1 MNLFEL
7 ISKINIFRI
16 LCILFLTIFFFGFVR
31 DLTIPIYD
39 WDLDTEMYFG
49 SRLLKGEL
57 IYLNEFHD
65 KLPFIQYIFSILSIF
80 KSHGFFT
87 LLSGFSSIFSVV
99 FFRISFFNA
108 VTKTYE
114 NSYHNNIKEIVN
126 FFCSIFL
133 ALSVLLPSSLNGISA
148 LSSSINLLAIGIIL
162 WIPSSRFFS
171 FNNEQIIFII
181 SSSIVISIR
190 PYLIFPILSI
200 PIWRYASLNLE
211 KIDLFELRISKEI
224 FKKIW
229 KLLVYWIFPIIIF
242 TIFINTIPYIL
253 TNNFDFFL
261 NGIKHNSQELIPSSV
276 IQVLIN
282 HISSFFIYLPNLS
295 RLVVIFCFLNF
306 FLGITNLGGFQIKV
320 LKNNRNIDYIFC
332 SVIFPLLLYLSFS
345 LKHFHSHYY
354 HLYSPYLLL
363 SLSYLFILI
372 LKDKKFLLSRSK
384 KIFLKLIIFSFFII
398 LLKPD
403 FQLIFE
409 DLSKFGVSHPSYQKK
424 ILVERYIN
432 NQSKSKDFLYP
443 SSSYIH
449 WQFNQS
455 RFGFPHAGNINHIY
469 RDYWK
474 NIIQNGD
481 IETPSNSLELCEM
494 YQKKGPDVIILD
506 ENVNEYNCLSNKYSN
521 YFLDQKYII
530 SNQEEIYFFIR
541 KD

>member
-1 MNLFEL
+1 
-7 ISKINIFRI
+7 
-16 LCILFLTIFFFGFVR
+16 
-31 DLTIPIYD
+31 
-39 WDLDTEMYFG
+39 
-49 SRLLKGEL
+49 
-57 IYLNEFHD
+57 
-65 KLPFIQYIFSILSIF
+65 
-80 KSHGFFT
+80 
-87 LLSGFSSIFSVV
+87 
-99 FFRISFFNA
+99 
-108 VTKTYE
+108 
-114 NSYHNNIKEIVN
+114 
-126 FFCSIFL
+126 
-133 ALSVLLPSSLNGISA
+133 
-148 LSSSINLLAIGIIL
+148 
-162 WIPSSRFFS
+162 
-171 FNNEQIIFII
+171 
-181 SSSIVISIR
+181 
-190 PYLIFPILSI
+190 
-200 PIWRYASLNLE
+200 
-211 KIDLFELRISKEI
+211 
-224 FKKIW
+224 
-229 KLLVYWIFPIIIF
+229 
-242 TIFINTIPYIL
+242 
-253 TNNFDFFL
+253 
-261 NGIKHNSQELIPSSV
+261 
-276 IQVLIN
+276 
-282 HISSFFIYLPNLS
+282 
-295 RLVVIFCFLNF
+295 
-306 FLGITNLGGFQIKV
+306 
-320 LKNNRNIDYIFC
+320 
-332 SVIFPLLLYLSFS
+332 PLLLYLSFS

-372 LKDKKFLLSRSK
+372 LKDKKFLLTRSK

-494 YQKKGPDVIILD
+494 YQKKGPDIIILD